1 MKILTK
7 IAGTFACLALAL
19 GLFGPIAVQ
28 AATSPNLGAAASY
41 SVVAGSIVTNA
52 GNTTVAGD
60 LGVSPSIG
68 VPPHVTG
75 FPPGVVAPGT
85 IHDAEVGAAAAQAVD
100 TAAFTTLNQSC
111 DATYAGVKDLTTLS
125 PLGPGVYCA
134 DAFILTGNL
143 NLTGSGV
150 WIFKSASSLITWPA
164 SSVTGGDPCN
174 IWWRVV
180 SSATIDTTTAFE
192 GNILALTSIGFNN
205 GASLNGRAM
214 AQTGAVTLNNNAI
227 SGPVCSVAPAPP
239 SGSNQGLLTVVKTVV
254 NDNGGAKTVA
264 DFPLFVNGTPVISGE
279 TNRFNASAQMYHVT
293 ETGSAGYASSFSGDC
308 NASGDVLINREDT
321 KVCIITNNDIGAPI
335 VTPPV
340 PPLIDVVKVPSPL
353 ALPNGP
359 GAVTYTYTLK
369 NIGTVPVANIT
380 MVGDTC
386 SPIVLAS
393 GDTNGD
399 AILQVNETWVYRCS
413 TTLAETHTNTVTAT
427 GWANGIST
435 TDIASATV
443 VVGEPIIPPLIHV
456 TKVPDPLA
464 FLAGGGLVTYTEK
477 ITNPGTVA
485 LSSVALTDDKCA
497 PVKFISGDTNG
508 DSLLDPAETWVYT
521 CTTKLTQTTTNTA
534 TASGMANGMT
544 VRDFA
549 IATVVVASRAVPA
562 LPKTGFDPSANG
574 LSFIAFAAALA
585 AVSLLFY
592 AIQKKI
598 VA

>member
-1 MKILTK
+1 
-7 IAGTFACLALAL
+7 
-19 GLFGPIAVQ
+19 V
-28 AATSPNLGAAASY
+28 
-41 SVVAGSIVTNA
+41 
-52 GNTTVAGD
+52 
-60 LGVSPSIG
+60 
-68 VPPHVTG
+68 
-75 FPPGVVAPGT
+75 
-85 IHDAEVGAAAAQAVD
+85 
-100 TAAFTTLNQSC
+100 
-111 DATYAGVKDLTTLS
+111 
-125 PLGPGVYCA
+125 
-134 DAFILTGNL
+134 
-143 NLTGSGV
+143 
-150 WIFKSASSLITWPA
+150 
-164 SSVTGGDPCN
+164 
-174 IWWRVV
+174 
-180 SSATIDTTTAFE
+180 
-192 GNILALTSIGFNN
+192 N
-205 GASLNGRAM
+205 G
-214 AQTGAVTLNNNAI
+214 
-227 SGPVCSVAPAPP
+227 
-239 SGSNQGLLTVVKTVV
+239 
-254 NDNGGAKTVA
+254 NGGAKTVA

-335 VTPPV
+335 VTHPV

-369 NIGTVPVANIT
+369 NIGTVPVTNIT

-399 AILQVNETWVYRCS
+399 AILQVNEIWVYRCS

-497 PVKFISGDTNG
+497 PVKFVSGDTNG